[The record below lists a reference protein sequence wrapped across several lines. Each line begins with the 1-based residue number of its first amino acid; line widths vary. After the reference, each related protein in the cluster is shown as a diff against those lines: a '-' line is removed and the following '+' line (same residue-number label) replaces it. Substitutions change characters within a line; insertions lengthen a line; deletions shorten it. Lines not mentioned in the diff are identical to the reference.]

1 MSLSDPQQLE
11 VTRRK
16 LDLLESRIETLQSE
30 NEELNE
36 LIKEGPVLIKMNNG
50 DTFEIPSP
58 EFAVVSDLRVHLLV
72 RSESDGK
79 LRAKILSLV
88 CICSAKLL
96 VS

>member
-1 MSLSDPQQLE
+1 MD
-11 VTRRK
+11 R
-16 LDLLESRIETLQSE
+16 
-30 NEELNE
+30 EELNQ

-58 EFAVVSDLRVHLLV
+58 EFAVVSDLHVHLLV

-88 CICSAKLL
+88 CICSAELL